1 MQNITKHIMTTFYQ
15 LIWLSSLYLKLSRTA
30 MEEVVEEV
38 VVVEMGGQKS
48 VGDADMIGTDRW
60 DDECLTSRIINT
72 RSPSQC
78 HLWFSDLRIKQP
90 DCHHQP
96 PSINKHLILSS
107 SSTDNLDPG
116 SLTLTAQSGFKTREI
131 EKFFNQKQGMSWW
144 CKGGG
149 GRGGEGLNISQKHS
163 SPIFSRKIKVLS
175 EIFRDATT
183 VLQCDCVM
191 VFKLKEAFMLLS

>member
-96 PSINKHLILSS
+96 PTINKHLILSS
-107 SSTDNLDPG
+107 SSSSSTDINLNQWHWQLNLD
-116 SLTLTAQSGFKTREI
+116 LKY
-131 EKFFNQKQGMSWW
+131 EKLKYFSIKNKE
-144 CKGGG
+144 CLEEE
-149 GRGGEGLNISQKHS
+149 GRGGDGSGSILSRNILPFFRGNIRDFPWSHS
-163 SPIFSRKIKVLS
+163 V
-175 EIFRDATT
+175 T
-183 VLQCDCVM
+183 VWLCDG
-191 VFKLKEAFMLLS
+191 F

>member
-96 PSINKHLILSS
+96 PTINKHLILSS
-107 SSTDNLDPG
+107 SSSSSTDINLNQWLWQLNLD
-116 SLTLTAQSGFKTREI
+116 LKY
-131 EKFFNQKQGMSWW
+131 EKLKYFSIKNKECLEGE
-144 CKGGG
+144 GGG
-149 GRGGEGLNISQKHS
+149 WEWFNIIQKHS
-163 SPIFSRKIKVLS
+163 SIFSRKYPRFSVKPQCYSV
-175 EIFRDATT
+175 T
-183 VLQCDCVM
+183 VWWFLN
-191 VFKLKEAFMLLS
+191 

>member
-60 DDECLTSRIINT
+60 DDECLTSGIINT
-72 RSPSQC
+72 RSLSQC

-96 PSINKHLILSS
+96 PTINKHLILSS
-107 SSTDNLDPG
+107 SSSTGINLARSLWQLNPNLEHEKLKYFSIKNKECLDSIRRRRGRG
-116 SLTLTAQSGFKTREI
+116 SILSIPKLSSFFSREI
-131 EKFFNQKQGMSWW
+131 SVQEFPW
-144 CKGGG
+144 CY
-149 GRGGEGLNISQKHS
+149 S
-163 SPIFSRKIKVLS
+163 V
-175 EIFRDATT
+175 T
-183 VLQCDCVM
+183 VWLCDG
-191 VFKLKEAFMLLS
+191 F